1 MSTTRPE
8 PDDAGES
15 TGIELDEIT
24 GAELDAREATVGHTD
39 TDTETDTET
48 VGRTAEEPAGQAG
61 SGLGRQR
68 RLESLI
74 AGLLLLSVAAAG
86 SVYLFFYRPDQL
98 TDGAARELV
107 LQAASEGTEALLS
120 YSPDTV
126 EEDVKAAK
134 DALTGE
140 FLNRYGEFA
149 DTVVTPAA
157 KDRGIT
163 TEANVAR
170 AAVAAMRPEEARVL
184 VFVNQVTT
192 SAERPTPALATS
204 SVIVTLVRDG
214 GRWLIS
220 DFSPI

>member
-1 MSTTRPE
+1 MSATRPE

-15 TGIELDEIT
+15 TGIELDETT

-39 TDTETDTET
+39 TDTET

-61 SGLGRQR
+61 PGIGPTLGRQR

-98 TDGAARELV
+98 TDGAAREVV

>member
-1 MSTTRPE
+1 MSATRPE
-8 PDDAGES
+8 PDDAGGLA
-15 TGIELDEIT
+15 GIELDQTTGTEIDGLGE
-24 GAELDAREATVGHTD
+24 GATAGEPGGEIAGRSGP
-39 TDTETDTET
+39 DTE
-48 VGRTAEEPAGQAG
+48 RAR
-61 SGLGRQR
+61 SRQH

-74 AGLLLLSVAAAG
+74 VGLLLISVAAAG
-86 SVYLFFYRPDQL
+86 SVYLFLYRPDQL
-98 TDGAARELV
+98 TDESARQVV

-126 EEDVKAAK
+126 QDDVAAAK
-134 DALTGE
+134 ARLTGD
-140 FLNRYGEFA
+140 FLTRYGEFA

-157 KDRGIT
+157 QDRGIT

-170 AAVAAMRPEEARVL
+170 AAVASMRPEEARVL